1 MMRSDHQTL
10 RISRDGAVATLAL
23 NRPANRNAI
32 GGPMMAELH
41 AAIAEIAADATVR
54 VLVLRG
60 QGADFCP
67 GADVKH
73 YGGGGAAA
81 AGRAGWSPVT
91 EFQIP
96 VMLHEMPAVTIAA
109 ISGACAGAGFGWACA
124 CDLRIASETARF
136 NSAFLDVGVAGD
148 MGGPWTLPR
157 ILGAAKARELY
168 FLPGKFDALE
178 ALRIGL
184 VSKVSAVEAFESD
197 ITALTTRLARSA
209 PLALTAMKA
218 NFLAAE
224 RMGFSDYIALES
236 EKHVRLFQSEDTTE
250 AFRAFVAKRPPVFN
264 GR

>member
-1 MMRSDHQTL
+1 MASDYDTL
-10 RISRDGAVATLAL
+10 RVARDGVVTTVSL

-41 AAIAEIAADATVR
+41 GVISAIAADPSVR

-60 QGADFCP
+60 EGADFCP

-73 YGGGGAAA
+73 YGGGGTEAAR
-81 AGRAGWSPVT
+81 RASWTPIH

-109 ISGACAGAGFGWACA
+109 INGACAGAGFGWACA
-124 CDLRIASETARF
+124 CDLRVASETAKF
-136 NSAFLDVGVAGD
+136 NTAFLDVGVAGD

-168 FLPGKFDALE
+168 LLPGKFDAAE

-184 VSKVSAVEAFESD
+184 VSKVSEAADFEAD
-197 ITALTTRLARSA
+197 VAALTARLARAA
-209 PLALTAMKA
+209 PLALAAMKA

-224 RMGFSDYIALES
+224 KMGFADFIALES
-236 EKHVRLFQSEDTTE
+236 EKHTRLFQSEDTTE
-250 AFRAFVAKRPPVFN
+250 AFRAFVEKRPPVFH